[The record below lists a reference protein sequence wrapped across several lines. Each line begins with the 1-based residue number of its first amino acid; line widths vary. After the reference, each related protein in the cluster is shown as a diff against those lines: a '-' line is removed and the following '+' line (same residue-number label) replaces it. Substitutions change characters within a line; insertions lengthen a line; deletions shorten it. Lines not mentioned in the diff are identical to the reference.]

1 MLTISVREKLSI
13 CQPTNLYYITA
24 IRQKQTDPLPNKPF
38 RQRKTMR
45 HRHCLTLILFLIL
58 IGSLGAQQAGNV
70 QEAVETV
77 KQSLDAMRGSY
88 TADVSISGLDDAGVK
103 EMPVISYKQ
112 RVYADGNADFQASMD
127 RVPLPDE
134 VPQQLGE
141 VPLKFVS
148 TPEMMALQLDDTA
161 VQREGRDPKMEEDLI
176 KIMTTA
182 LNDLPMPSDE
192 ELAAMDLRQEPE
204 VIDGVLCQT
213 LTWVPDDYDP
223 QNPKS
228 VAMHCLSFSTE
239 DHVLRAYVAL
249 DKDGKELF
257 SLKFSNVD
265 TNPSFGP
272 EDFRLDPNVKVIK
285 AKDDK
290 EFGTQVQALFMAKFI
305 KAAITPKGKRRRTTG
320 TTSIKPEPKPEPEP
334 EQQETTVAAATPP
347 PASEEPPPSSSH
359 FYYGLAIILILL
371 LILLLL
377 MRRRANR

>member
-1 MLTISVREKLSI
+1 
-13 CQPTNLYYITA
+13 
-24 IRQKQTDPLPNKPF
+24 
-38 RQRKTMR
+38 MR
-45 HRHCLTLILFLIL
+45 RLHCLILVLFLL
-58 IGSLGAQQAGNV
+58 LTGSLGAQQAGNV

-77 KQSLDAMRGSY
+77 KQSLEVMRGSY
-88 TADVSISGLDDAGVK
+88 TADVTIAGLDDAGVK

-148 TPEMMALQLDDTA
+148 TSEMMALQLDNTA
-161 VQREGRDPKMEEDLI
+161 VQRDGRDPKMEEDLI

-182 LNDLPMPSDE
+182 LSEIPMPSDE
-192 ELAAMDLRQEPE
+192 ELAAMDMRQEPE

-223 QNPKS
+223 ENPKS

-272 EDFRLDPNVKVIK
+272 EDFRIDPNVKVIK

-320 TTSIKPEPKPEPEP
+320 TTSTKPKPEPEP
-334 EQQETTVAAATPP
+334 EPKPEPQEVAAINTPP
-347 PASEEPPPSSSH
+347 PASEEPPSTSSH

-371 LILLLL
+371 LILLFL